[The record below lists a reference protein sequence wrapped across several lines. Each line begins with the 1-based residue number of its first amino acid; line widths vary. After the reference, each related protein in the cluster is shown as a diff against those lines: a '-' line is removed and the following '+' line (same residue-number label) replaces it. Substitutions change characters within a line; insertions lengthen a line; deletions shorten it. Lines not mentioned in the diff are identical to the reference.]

1 LPKDT
6 ANVKEEKLNIV
17 KLLKKGVFGHMEVNV
32 HFVEK
37 ERQQGEDVK

>member
-17 KLLKKGVFGHMEVNV
+17 KLLKKSVFGHTEPNV

-37 ERQQGEDVK
+37 EEQ